1 MSKKGKRAEIAL
13 EQIRNIGFAAH
24 IDAGKTT
31 TTERILF
38 YTGKVHRI
46 GEVDDGTT
54 TTDYLPQERER
65 GITINSA
72 VVSCEWKDCMINI
85 IDTPGHVD
93 FTVEVERSLR
103 ILDGLIVIFCAVG
116 GVQPQSETVWRQADR
131 YNIPRIAYI
140 NKMDRTGADF
150 YSVIEKMRRRFGNKV
165 MPLQVPVGY
174 ENTFEGIVDLISL
187 KAYKYIDEIGSEIQ
201 EIPIPS
207 DLELKARAMR
217 EELLE
222 TTVEGQDE
230 LLAKYLN
237 EEEIT
242 PEELI
247 GAIRRSTIKNNIIPV
262 FCGSSLKNKG
272 VQFLMDAIVS
282 YLPSP
287 LDIPD
292 ISGINPKNGVLQTIK
307 PLPEGSLVALAYK
320 IVADSFVDKLT
331 FIRVYSGILETGK
344 SLLNINKD
352 CKERVNRIFRLQ
364 ADNRQEMQSVTAGD
378 LAAVVG
384 LRNTTTGDTLCDI
397 NHRIILNSIQVPEA
411 VIYVAIEPKTVQDE
425 EKLSLS
431 LKKISE
437 EDPSFKVKID
447 EETGQTII
455 SGMGELHL
463 EIIVDR
469 LLRDFKVEANVGKP
483 QVSYKVAITEVVEC
497 AGQYAQQVG
506 GKGQYGRVVI
516 RFSPLNRGKGFEF
529 ENLLSPEVIP
539 KQFIPYIKKGL
550 HLSIEAGIWGFPV
563 IDIKCSLIDAEYSV
577 GDSTEIAY
585 QAAASIATQDGLLKA
600 SPILMEPIMKVE
612 VLAGEENIGDIIGD
626 FGSRRGKIE
635 GIEQLSGDA
644 KAVKSMVPL
653 SEMFG
658 YSTALRS
665 KTQGRGTYTMEF
677 HHYDEVPSDISNKII
692 SRGY

>member
-1 MSKKGKRAEIAL
+1 LSKKGKRAEIAL

-72 VVSCEWKDCMINI
+72 VVSCGWKDCMINI